1 MFLLSS
7 LTLGTSPEFALGG
20 SGSLKFGREAFNNDH
35 NLGESA
41 TNLNMKMVS
50 PLINKIYI
58 MCKYIYASDY

>member
-41 TNLNMKMVS
+41 TNLNMKRVS
-50 PLINKIYI
+50 PLINKDI
-58 MCKYIYASDY
+58 